1 MNKNIELNDVKSA
14 ELGDSVGSPPK
25 PVGSVPST
33 VGGLGIESN
42 PVGGLGMESNPV
54 GALGEVGVG

>member
-1 MNKNIELNDVKSA
+1 MNCNKMLNDVKSA

-25 PVGSVPST
+25 PVGSLLSN
-33 VGGLGIESN
+33 VGGLGIESY
-42 PVGGLGMESNPV
+42 PV